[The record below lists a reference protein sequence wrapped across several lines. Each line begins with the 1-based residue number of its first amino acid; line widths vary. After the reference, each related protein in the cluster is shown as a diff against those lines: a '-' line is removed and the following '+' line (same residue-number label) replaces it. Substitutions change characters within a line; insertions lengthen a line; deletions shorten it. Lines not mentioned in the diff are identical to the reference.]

1 MQGEQ
6 YRYLIMIVV
15 VFRLGKV
22 SMTLQDLAALS
33 LLFKIIFIISFPLW
47 IIEWIF
53 SFSPINSSRYE
64 AVFSSVVN

>member
-22 SMTLQDLAALS
+22 SMTLQDLADY
-33 LLFKIIFIISFPLW
+33 FQP
-47 IIEWIF
+47 
-53 SFSPINSSRYE
+53 
-64 AVFSSVVN
+64 